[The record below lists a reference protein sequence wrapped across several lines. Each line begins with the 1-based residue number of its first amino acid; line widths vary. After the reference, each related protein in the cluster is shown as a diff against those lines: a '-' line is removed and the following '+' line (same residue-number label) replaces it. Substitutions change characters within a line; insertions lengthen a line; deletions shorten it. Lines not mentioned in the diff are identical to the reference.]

1 MSPVEMLDV
10 LYSQQGL
17 MNVDGKAS
25 TAPTAVSSALANALT
40 VPLSSPSYPTA
51 LQNAVVTSVKDDPIH
66 IWLYTNPRILAYSPT
81 VTGIPQDL
89 VQQRWEGVRV
99 GS

>member
-17 MNVDGKAS
+17 MNVNGKTS
-25 TAPTAVSSALANALT
+25 TTPAEVSAALAKALT
-40 VPLSSPSYPTA
+40 VPLDSPDYPST
-51 LQNAVVTSVKDDPIH
+51 LQNAVEVSVVNEPTH
-66 IWLYTNPRILAYSPT
+66 IWLYTNPRILAYSSS

-99 GS
+99 AG

>member
-1 MSPVEMLDV
+1 MLDV

-17 MNVDGKAS
+17 MNVTGKAATAPASVS
-25 TAPTAVSSALANALT
+25 TALAKALT
-40 VPLSSPSYPTA
+40 VPLDSADYAGA
-51 LQNAVVTSVKDDPIH
+51 LQGAVETAVKNEPIH
-66 IWLYTNPRILAYSPT
+66 IWLYTNPRIFAYSPS

>member
-1 MSPVEMLDV
+1 M

-25 TAPTAVSSALANALT
+25 TAPTAVSQALAKALT
-40 VPLSSPSYPTA
+40 VPLNSPSYPTA
-51 LQNAVVTSVKDDPIH
+51 LQNAVVTAVKDDPIH
-66 IWLYTNPRILAYSPT
+66 IWLYTNPRIFAYSPK
-81 VTGIPQDL
+81 VTGIPSDL